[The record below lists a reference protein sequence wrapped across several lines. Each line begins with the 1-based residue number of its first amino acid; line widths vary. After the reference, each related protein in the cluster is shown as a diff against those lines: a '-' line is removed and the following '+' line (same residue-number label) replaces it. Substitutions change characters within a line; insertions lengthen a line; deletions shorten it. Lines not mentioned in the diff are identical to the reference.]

1 MQKKCMEVG
10 MSKEEFYEVI
20 DDIQKFYGKELTE
33 MEVMVWEN
41 ALANMEQ
48 SRFRKIADEC
58 FTSKVYMPKLATILE
73 IDKMLPKKKIEQEQK
88 EKVDCKYCDG
98 AGVFEV
104 EYETGGLTY
113 SFGARCIC
121 ENGEQYKEFKSI
133 RDYGILR
140 SDFFGNTS
148 IYKLKPYVLLAI
160 KQRLEKEK
168 KK

>member
-1 MQKKCMEVG
+1 MELQEIYDG
-10 MSKEEFYEVI
+10 INKLET
-20 DDIQKFYGKELTE
+20 FYGKELNE
-33 MEVMVWEN
+33 MEETIWQN
-41 ALANMEQ
+41 TLANMEKE
-48 SRFRKIADEC
+48 RFDRIINEC
-58 FTSKVYMPKLATILE
+58 FASKVYMPKLATILE

-104 EYETGGLTY
+104 EYENNGLIY